1 MKIAIHHKPH
11 SFSERWI
18 EYCKEKGI
26 PYKIVNAYDSDIVKQ
41 VEDCDAFMWHHHHAD
56 YRDALFAKQL
66 LYSLET
72 GGKKVFPDFHTGWHF
87 DDKVGQKYLLESIGA
102 PLVPSYVFYTKQEA
116 LDWVNKTSFPKVFKL
131 RGGAGAANVRLVH
144 SKSEA
149 KKLIRKAF
157 GRGFTQF
164 DRWGYFKEKL
174 NKWRRGKA
182 PFIEV
187 CKGVARLFIGTKF
200 AKLHAPEKGY
210 AYFQDFIPNQKFDV
224 RLIVIN
230 QEKAYGLKRL
240 VRKGDFRASGSGQYQ
255 YDTIDNM
262 TLKTAFEVA
271 KKLNLQ
277 SVAFDFVYNEK
288 NLPLIIEMSY
298 CFGTTGSGKC
308 RGYWDKDLN
317 YHEEHFNPQGWM
329 VDEMLKYLRIEN
341 KKSDVAIESDK

>member
-116 LDWVNKTSFPKVFKL
+116 LDWVDKTSFPKVFKL
-131 RGGAGAANVRLVH
+131 RGGAGAANVRLAH

-164 DRWGYFKEKL
+164 DRWGYLKEKL
-174 NKWRRGKA
+174 GKWCCGKA

-187 CKGVARLFIGTKF
+187 CKGVARLFIPTKF
-200 AKLHAPEKGY
+200 ARFHAREKGY
-210 AYFQDFIPNQKFDV
+210 AYFQDFVPGNKFDIRV
-224 RLIVIN
+224 IVIGN
-230 QEKAYGLKRL
+230 KAFAVKRMC
-240 VRKGDFRASGSGQYQ
+240 RPHDFRASGSGNPH
-255 YDTIDNM
+255 YDKSEIDLRCVENSFKIASD
-262 TLKTAFEVA
+262 L
-271 KKLNLQ
+271 
-277 SVAFDFVYNEK
+277 SVTCVGFDWVFDEGNNPMIVEIGYGFAINFYDEC
-288 NLPLIIEMSY
+288 P
-298 CFGTTGSGKC
+298 
-308 RGYWDKDLN
+308 GYWTSDMQW
-317 YHEEHFNPQGWM
+317 HEGKFIPQNWM
-329 VDEMLKYLRIEN
+329 VDEILK
-341 KKSDVAIESDK
+341 

>member
-1 MKIAIHHKPH
+1 MKIAIHHTHH

-18 EYCKEKGI
+18 DYCKEKGI

-87 DDKVGQKYLLESIGA
+87 DDKVGQKYLLEAIGA

-116 LDWVNKTSFPKVFKL
+116 LEWVDKTSFPKVFKL

-149 KKLIRKAF
+149 KRLVRKAF

-164 DRWGYFKEKL
+164 DRWGYFKESL
-174 NKWRRGKA
+174 SKWRRGKA

-187 CKGVARLFIGTKF
+187 CKGVARLFTSTKF
-200 AKLHAPEKGY
+200 ARFHAREKGY
-210 AYFQDFIPNQKFDV
+210 AYFQDFVPGNKFDIRV
-224 RLIVIN
+224 IVIGN
-230 QEKAYGLKRL
+230 KAFAVKRMC
-240 VRKGDFRASGSGQYQ
+240 RPHDFRASGSGDPH
-255 YDTIDNM
+255 YDKQEIDLRCVNM
-262 TLKTAFEVA
+262 SFKISRDLSDNCVG
-271 KKLNLQ
+271 
-277 SVAFDFVYNEK
+277 FDWVFDSENNPMIVEIGYGFAINFYD
-288 NLPLIIEMSY
+288 P
-298 CFGTTGSGKC
+298 CP
-308 RGYWDKDLN
+308 GYWTDDMQW
-317 YHEEHFNPQGWM
+317 HEGKFVPQNWM
-329 VDEMLKYLRIEN
+329 VEEMLK
-341 KKSDVAIESDK
+341 

>member
-1 MKIAIHHKPH
+1 MKIAIYHKPH

-87 DDKVGQKYLLESIGA
+87 DDKVGQKYLLEAIGA

-116 LDWVNKTSFPKVFKL
+116 LEWVDKTSFPKVFKL

-149 KKLIRKAF
+149 KRLVRKAF

-164 DRWGYFKEKL
+164 DRWGYFKESL
-174 NKWRRGKA
+174 SKWRRGKA

-187 CKGVARLFIGTKF
+187 CKGVARLFTSTKF
-200 AKLHAPEKGY
+200 ARFHAREKGY
-210 AYFQDFIPNQKFDV
+210 AYFQDFVPGNKSDIRV
-224 RLIVIN
+224 IVISN
-230 QEKAYGLKRL
+230 KAFAIKRL
-240 VRKGDFRASGSGQYQ
+240 CRPHDFRASGSGSLV
-255 YDTIDNM
+255 YDKSEIDERCVKM
-262 TLKTAFEVA
+262 SFELAAKLFDSCVA
-271 KKLNLQ
+271 LDWI
-277 SVAFDFVYNEK
+277 FGEGNE
-288 NLPLIIEMSY
+288 PMIVEMSY
-298 CFGTTGSGKC
+298 GFAMHGYDPCP
-308 RGYWDKDLN
+308 GYWTSDMQW
-317 YHEEHFNPQGWM
+317 HEGKFVPQNWM
-329 VDEMLKYLRIEN
+329 VDGIIEAIN
-341 KKSDVAIESDK
+341 K

>member
-72 GGKKVFPDFHTGWHF
+72 GGGKKVFPDFHTGWHF
-87 DDKVGQKYLLESIGA
+87 DDKVGQKYLLEAIGA

-116 LDWVNKTSFPKVFKL
+116 LDWVDKTSFPKVFKL

-149 KKLIRKAF
+149 KRLVRKAF

-164 DRWGYFKEKL
+164 DRLGYLKEKF
-174 NKWRRGKA
+174 NKWCRGKVS
-182 PFIEV
+182 FIEV
-187 CKGVARLFIGTKF
+187 CKGVARLFITTEF
-200 AKLHAPEKGY
+200 AKFHAREKGY
-210 AYFQDFIPNQKFDV
+210 AYFQNFVSGNKSDIRV
-224 RLIVIN
+224 IVIGN
-230 QEKAYGLKRL
+230 KAFAIKRL
-240 VRKGDFRASGSGQYQ
+240 CRPHDFRASGSGSLV
-255 YDTIDNM
+255 YDKSEIDERCVKM
-262 TLKTAFEVA
+262 SFELAAKLSGSCVA
-271 KKLNLQ
+271 LDWIFGQ
-277 SVAFDFVYNEK
+277 ANE
-288 NLPLIIEMSY
+288 PMVVEMSY
-298 CFGTTGSGKC
+298 GFAMHGYDSCP
-308 RGYWDKDLN
+308 GYWTSDMQW
-317 YHEEHFNPQGWM
+317 HEGKFVPQNWM
-329 VDEMLKYLRIEN
+329 VDGIIEAIN
-341 KKSDVAIESDK
+341 K